1 MTWIRPGVYTDGRV
15 DNRPI
20 VWLPGN
26 IRHLEQ
32 DHPDRMSTRGE
43 VEQVLEDSRRIE
55 SAEVRDEVTYH
66 TVIGITTA
74 ARVLVVV
81 WVNHPAGRLP
91 VHARQ
96 AGRRAARRYYT

>member
-1 MTWIRPGVYTDGRV
+1 MTLAWLGVYTGRAV

-20 VWLPGN
+20 VWLRGN

-32 DHPDRMSTRGE
+32 DHPERMITRRE
-43 VEQVLEDSRRIE
+43 VEEVLEDSRRVE
-55 SAEVRDEVTYH
+55 STEVRAKVTYH

-74 ARVLVVV
+74 ARILVVV
-81 WVNHPAGRLP
+81 WVDHPAGRLP

-96 AGRRAARRYYT
+96 AGRRAARRYYS

>member
-1 MTWIRPGVYTDGRV
+1 MTWIRHGVYTDGTV

-20 VWLPGN
+20 VLLPGN
-26 IRHLEQ
+26 IRHLVQ
-32 DHPDRMSTRGE
+32 DHPDRMITRGE

-66 TVIGITTA
+66 TVIGSPAA
-74 ARVLVVV
+74 ARLFVLV
-81 WVNHPAGRLP
+81 WVNHPAARLP

-96 AGRRAARRYYT
+96 AGRRAARRYYS